1 MQHHVET
8 RSERSREE
16 HVLLA
21 DDDPS
26 IRRGLAAVL
35 EKAGLFVT
43 QVSDGAEAVTEMEH
57 SIFEVLVLDMMMPR
71 VTGWQVIEW
80 ITANPKHKPRVVI
93 VLTASDRKILYE
105 LDPEAVNAILFK
117 PFDIQ
122 ELAGYVAACCRGL
135 RTAVPPPELTP

>member
-1 MQHHVET
+1 MET
-8 RSERSREE
+8 SSQRSREE
-16 HVLLA
+16 HVLVA
-21 DDDPS
+21 DDDPA
-26 IRRGLAAVL
+26 IRRALTTVL

-43 QVSDGAEAVTEMEH
+43 AVSDGADAVAEMENAV
-57 SIFEVLVLDMMMPR
+57 FEVLVLDLVMPR

-80 ITANPKHKPRVVI
+80 ITAHPAHKPRVVI

-135 RTAVPPPELTP
+135 RTIATPPTDTV